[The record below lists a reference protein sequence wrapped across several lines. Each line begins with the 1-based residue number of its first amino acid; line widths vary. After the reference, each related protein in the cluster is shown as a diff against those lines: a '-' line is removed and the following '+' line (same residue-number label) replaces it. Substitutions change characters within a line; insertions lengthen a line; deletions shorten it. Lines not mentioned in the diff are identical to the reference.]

1 MLVKLKLCTA
11 VNEKCFTLFL
21 YYEFEGQMVEQL
33 MQVMLEVHSI
43 LVLMVLFL
51 LFCDCMYDDWK
62 AGFSIFYAWNQTKL
76 YVDVLTNGK

>member
-1 MLVKLKLCTA
+1 MLVTLKQGTA
-11 VNEKCFTLFL
+11 VDEKCFTLFL

-33 MQVMLEVHSI
+33 MQVMLKVHSI

-51 LFCDCMYDDWK
+51 FCDCMYGDWK